1 MKKDYFVVRRLF
13 ASLFDL
19 LILAI
24 IFSFFLIYPI
34 SNLIKTINNG
44 DSINNSL
51 LLLIAMLF
59 GAIIVSI
66 FLFVT
71 MLASSW
77 KVTLGMRLFSLVLI
91 SSNYKELT
99 LGRIIIR
106 ESYTIFTI
114 VLSFGLILIAN
125 LLLIIINDKSKTF
138 NDVFTYTKV
147 VDAL

>member
-77 KVTLGMRLFSLVLI
+77 KATLGMRLFSLVLI

>member
-59 GAIIVSI
+59 GAIVVSI

-77 KVTLGMRLFSLVLI
+77 KATLGMRLFSLVLI

-114 VLSFGLILIAN
+114 VLSLGLILIAN

>member
-77 KVTLGMRLFSLVLI
+77 KATLGMRLFSLVLT

>member
-66 FLFVT
+66 FLYVT

-77 KVTLGMRLFSLVLI
+77 KATLGMRLFSLVLT

>member
-1 MKKDYFVVRRLF
+1 
-13 ASLFDL
+13 
-19 LILAI
+19 
-24 IFSFFLIYPI
+24 
-34 SNLIKTINNG
+34 
-44 DSINNSL
+44 
-51 LLLIAMLF
+51 MLF

-66 FLFVT
+66 FLYVT

-77 KVTLGMRLFSLVLI
+77 KATLGMRLFSLVLT

>member
-59 GAIIVSI
+59 GAIVVSI

-77 KVTLGMRLFSLVLI
+77 KATLGMRLFSLVLT

-114 VLSFGLILIAN
+114 VLSLGLILIAN

>member
-77 KVTLGMRLFSLVLI
+77 KATL
-91 SSNYKELT
+91 
-99 LGRIIIR
+99 
-106 ESYTIFTI
+106 
-114 VLSFGLILIAN
+114 
-125 LLLIIINDKSKTF
+125 
-138 NDVFTYTKV
+138 
-147 VDAL
+147 

>member
-1 MKKDYFVVRRLF
+1 
-13 ASLFDL
+13 
-19 LILAI
+19 
-24 IFSFFLIYPI
+24 
-34 SNLIKTINNG
+34 
-44 DSINNSL
+44 
-51 LLLIAMLF
+51 
-59 GAIIVSI
+59 
-66 FLFVT
+66 
-71 MLASSW
+71 
-77 KVTLGMRLFSLVLI
+77 MRLFSLVLI